1 MYLSHPMKPTTPTI
15 IIDSREKTPLAFEFP
30 TVKGGLYSGDYSLV
44 GAENLFAVERK
55 TLDDLA
61 ASCAGSRREVFEH
74 ELLRLRGYRFRRL
87 LIIGTEADIH
97 AHNYCSNI
105 TPNALLGSVL
115 SFEVRYDIPLVWEPD
130 AQAAARLIERWAQRF
145 AREAMKV
152 SYEISK
158 GPAPSPVSTAKIPV
172 TKA

>member
-1 MYLSHPMKPTTPTI
+1 MNQMRPTI
-15 IIDSREKTPLAFEFP
+15 IIDSREKTPLTFEFP
-30 TVKGGLYSGDYSLV
+30 TIVGGLYSGDYGLV
-44 GAENLFAVERK
+44 GAEHLFAVERK
-55 TLDDLA
+55 SLDDLA

-74 ELLRLRGYRFRRL
+74 ELGRLRGYRFRRL

-97 AHNYCSNI
+97 AHNYRSNI

-145 AREAMKV
+145 ASEAMKV
-152 SYEISK
+152 SFNISK
-158 GPAPSPVSTAKIPV
+158 GPAPSRVSTAKIPV
-172 TKA
+172 SKA

>member
-1 MYLSHPMKPTTPTI
+1 MNQMRPTI

-30 TVKGGLYSGDYSLV
+30 TVKGCLYSGDYGLV
-44 GAENLFAVERK
+44 GAEHLFAVERK

-74 ELLRLRGYRFRRL
+74 ELGRLRGCRFRRL

-97 AHNYCSNI
+97 AHHYRSNI

-130 AQAAARLIERWAQRF
+130 AQAAARLVERWAQRF

-158 GPAPSPVSTAKIPV
+158 GPAPSHVSTAKIPV

>member
-30 TVKGGLYSGDYSLV
+30 TIVGGLYSGDYGIV
-44 GAENLFAVERK
+44 GAEHLFAVERK

-74 ELLRLRGYRFRRL
+74 ELGRLRGCRFRRL

-97 AHNYCSNI
+97 AHNYRSNI

-130 AQAAARLIERWAQRF
+130 AQAAARLVERWAQRF

-158 GPAPSPVSTAKIPV
+158 GPPPSPVSTAKIPV

>member
-30 TVKGGLYSGDYSLV
+30 TIVGGLSSGDYSLV
-44 GAENLFAVERK
+44 GAENLFSVERK
-55 TLDDLA
+55 SLDDLA

-97 AHNYCSNI
+97 AHNYRSNI

-130 AQAAARLIERWAQRF
+130 AQAAARLVERWAQRF
-145 AREAMKV
+145 ASEAMKV
-152 SYEISK
+152 SFNISK
-158 GPAPSPVSTAKIPV
+158 GPAPSLVSTAKIPV
-172 TKA
+172 SKA

>member
-1 MYLSHPMKPTTPTI
+1 MSYT
-15 IIDSREKTPLAFEFP
+15 
-30 TVKGGLYSGDYSLV
+30 LV
-44 GAENLFAVERK
+44 GMGRAKKYDVPKIRRQFLSSDI
-55 TLDDLA
+55 TLRDLAKRHGCSYRFLADLA

-74 ELLRLRGYRFRRL
+74 ELGRLRGCRFRRL

-97 AHNYCSNI
+97 AHNYRSNI

-130 AQAAARLIERWAQRF
+130 VQAAARLVERWAQRF

>member
-1 MYLSHPMKPTTPTI
+1 MMKRNQTLFPLRFGKGTQKVSLYAPTTALPYY
-15 IIDSREKTPLAFEFP
+15 RLA
-30 TVKGGLYSGDYSLV
+30 Y
-44 GAENLFAVERK
+44 
-55 TLDDLA
+55 
-61 ASCAGSRREVFEH
+61 
-74 ELLRLRGYRFRRL
+74 RLRGYRFRRL

-97 AHNYCSNI
+97 AHNYRSNI

-130 AQAAARLIERWAQRF
+130 VQAAARLVERWAQRF

-158 GPAPSPVSTAKIPV
+158 GPAPSLVSTAKIPV
-172 TKA
+172 SKA